1 MNIENILFSKIETL
15 KLAEWLIK
23 QNDICVGIACFA
35 ESFPDQE
42 KIGKHI
48 IGEIAKYY
56 QDHDGQIEELSSFV
70 GNLHEVDFIEVAN
83 IFLTNRDRD

>member
-1 MNIENILFSKIETL
+1 MNIEKIQFSKIETL
-15 KLAEWLIK
+15 KMAQWLIK
-23 QNDICVGIACFA
+23 QNDIYIGITCFA
-35 ESFPDQE
+35 DSFPDQE

-56 QDHDGQIEELSSFV
+56 QDHDGHIEDLSNFV

-83 IFLTNRDRD
+83 IFLKNRDRD